1 MLLDEMLLDEM
12 SLDKMSWRRFL
23 TIIWKRLLVCWRLTV

>member
-1 MLLDEMLLDEM
+1 M
-12 SLDKMSWRRFL
+12 SLDKTSWRRFL